1 MAKAATVEEL
11 LKAGAHFGHL
21 TRRWNPKMREFIFM
35 QRNGIHIIDLNKTH
49 ALLQE
54 SLDEITKVARS
65 GKQVLF
71 VGTKKQAQEI
81 IRTEAMRCNMPY
93 VTHRW
98 LGGML
103 TNFVTIRKSISRME
117 EIHAMQTDGTYDNIT
132 KKERLMLDREKQKLE
147 DVMGGISK
155 MGRIPG
161 ALFVVD
167 IVKENIAV
175 NEALKLNIPIFA
187 LVDTNCDPDV
197 PDYIIPCNDDAAK
210 AIQLIASN
218 FADAIIQGMAERE
231 AYQEEQLAAES
242 MATDEDAEEP
252 AELTESDVK
261 TVRRKRTRKTKP
273 AVVKAGT
280 SSRDKAPE
288 KEAGKTGEA
297 PVSDKPAAEK
307 KVKEEPAEEK
317 KSATAQ
323 EKTGGAKEKPAK
335 EPAEEKISATAGKAA
350 DKAADKEKP
359 AKEEPAEEKKSATAE
374 EKTGGAKEKPAK
386 EPAEEKKS
394 ATAGKAADKAADKS
408 SDKAA
413 DKTAKKESSDSAK
426 KPVEKPEEQKEK

>member
-1 MAKAATVEEL
+1 MAKAASVEEL

-35 QRNGIHIIDLNKTH
+35 QRNGIHIIDLNKTQ

-54 SLDEITKVARS
+54 AIDEITKVARS
-65 GKQVLF
+65 GKSVLF

-81 IRTEAMRCNMPY
+81 IRTEAQRCDMPY

-117 EIHAMQTDGTYDNIT
+117 EIQAMKTDGTYENIT
-132 KKERLMLDREKQKLE
+132 KKERLMLDREMEKLE

-175 NEALKLNIPIFA
+175 NEALKLNIPIIA

-218 FADAIIQGMAERE
+218 FADAIIEGMAERE

-242 MATDEDAEEP
+242 MSREDAGKEE
-252 AELTESDVK
+252 AEPSEPEVK
-261 TVRRKRTRKTKP
+261 TTRRKRTRKTKTAP
-273 AVVKAGT
+273 ARGKISNQDNKKAD
-280 SSRDKAPE
+280 SDRVS
-288 KEAGKTGEA
+288 
-297 PVSDKPAAEK
+297 SDKTE
-307 KVKEEPAEEK
+307 VKEE
-317 KSATAQ
+317 
-323 EKTGGAKEKPAK
+323 KE
-335 EPAEEKISATAGKAA
+335 TAGKAEKTEVKA
-350 DKAADKEKP
+350 DKGETEAVAKAGGNAAIEKDAGTSDADSKEK
-359 AKEEPAEEKKSATAE
+359 K
-374 EKTGGAKEKPAK
+374 
-386 EPAEEKKS
+386 
-394 ATAGKAADKAADKS
+394 
-408 SDKAA
+408 
-413 DKTAKKESSDSAK
+413 
-426 KPVEKPEEQKEK
+426 

>member
-1 MAKAATVEEL
+1 MAKAASVEEL

-54 SLDEITKVARS
+54 ALDELGKVARS
-65 GKQVLF
+65 GKKVLF

-81 IRTEAMRCNMPY
+81 IRTEAQRCDMPY

-103 TNFVTIRKSISRME
+103 TNFVTIKKSISRME

-155 MGRIPG
+155 MGRLPG

-187 LVDTNCDPDV
+187 MVDTNCDPDV
-197 PDYIIPCNDDAAK
+197 PDYIIPSNDDAAK

-218 FADAIIQGMAERE
+218 IADTIIEGMAERE

-242 MATDEDAEEP
+242 MAKETGDEESPEKEEM
-252 AELTESDVK
+252 TEDDVK
-261 TVRRKRTRKTKP
+261 PTRRKRSRKSKTRTQQAKP
-273 AVVKAGT
+273 EVKKA
-280 SSRDKAPE
+280 SSEEKKASGDDQE
-288 KEAGKTGEA
+288 KEAAGTVADQAK
-297 PVSDKPAAEK
+297 AAVK
-307 KVKEEPAEEK
+307 KEEKDADAGSGK
-317 KSATAQ
+317 KDATQ
-323 EKTGGAKEKPAK
+323 KAKKP
-335 EPAEEKISATAGKAA
+335 
-350 DKAADKEKP
+350 DKAAKTADAVTGKVDE
-359 AKEEPAEEKKSATAE
+359 AENESGNDE
-374 EKTGGAKEKPAK
+374 
-386 EPAEEKKS
+386 
-394 ATAGKAADKAADKS
+394 
-408 SDKAA
+408 
-413 DKTAKKESSDSAK
+413 AKKEK
-426 KPVEKPEEQKEK
+426 EEKEN

>member
-1 MAKAATVEEL
+1 
-11 LKAGAHFGHL
+11 
-21 TRRWNPKMREFIFM
+21 MREFIFM

-54 SLDEITKVARS
+54 ALDEITKVARS
-65 GKQVLF
+65 GKKVLF

-81 IRTEAMRCNMPY
+81 IRTEAQRCDMPY

-117 EIHAMQTDGTYDNIT
+117 EIQAMQTDGTYDNIT

-147 DVMGGISK
+147 DVMGGIAK
-155 MGRIPG
+155 IGRLPG

-210 AIQLIASN
+210 AIQLVASN
-218 FADAIIQGMAERE
+218 VADAIIEGMAERE

-242 MATDEDAEEP
+242 MSREGAGEEDAEAAAVPE
-252 AELTESDVK
+252 VK
-261 TVRRKRTRKTKP
+261 TTRRKRTRKAKAASSQARPAAREAKEESKSGEAKPVKTESAEGKPSTTESAEEKP
-273 AVVKAGT
+273 AEVESA
-280 SSRDKAPE
+280 E
-288 KEAGKTGEA
+288 E
-297 PVSDKPAAEK
+297 KPAKAETTG
-307 KVKEEPAEEK
+307 VKPAEEK
-317 KSATAQ
+317 ADT
-323 EKTGGAKEKPAK
+323 
-335 EPAEEKISATAGKAA
+335 A
-350 DKAADKEKP
+350 DKAAATDDKTEGKAGANAAAEPETSAGAGESEEKEK
-359 AKEEPAEEKKSATAE
+359 
-374 EKTGGAKEKPAK
+374 KTGEGEA
-386 EPAEEKKS
+386 
-394 ATAGKAADKAADKS
+394 
-408 SDKAA
+408 
-413 DKTAKKESSDSAK
+413 
-426 KPVEKPEEQKEK
+426 